1 MIVSNTTPISNLL
14 HVDNISLLAKL
25 FGAIYIPEAVANE
38 VNVVFSSCREWQK
51 CVETEQIII
60 QSISNTIFVKQ
71 MVPLLHQ
78 GEAEAICLSLE
89 KKAKLCLID
98 DKDGR
103 TIAQLNNL
111 PVTGT
116 LGILLKAKET
126 GLISSVK
133 TFIDKL
139 RSDHRFWIREDMYQ
153 KVLHI
158 AKETASNR

>member
-14 HVDNISLLAKL
+14 YLDNISLLAEL
-25 FGAIYIPEAVANE
+25 FGTVYIPEAVVNE
-38 VNVVFSSCREWQK
+38 LNVVFLSSGEWQK
-51 CVETEQIII
+51 CIEGEQIII

-71 MVPLLHQ
+71 MVPFLHQ

-89 KKAKLCLID
+89 KKARLCLID
-98 DKDGR
+98 DKDAR
-103 TIAQLNNL
+103 TVAQLNNL
-111 PVTGT
+111 LVTGT

-133 TFIDKL
+133 KLIDKL
-139 RSDHRFWIREDMYQ
+139 RADHHFWIREDMYQ

-158 AKETASNR
+158 AKEP

>member
-14 HVDNISLLAKL
+14 HIDKISLLAEL
-25 FGAIYIPEAVANE
+25 FGAVYIPEAVANE
-38 VNVVFSSCREWQK
+38 VNVIFSSSSKWQK
-51 CVETEQIII
+51 CLEEKQVIVQP
-60 QSISNTIFVKQ
+60 ISNTILAKQ

-78 GEAEAICLSLE
+78 GEAEAICLGLE

-103 TIAQLNNL
+103 IIAQSNNL
-111 PVTGT
+111 PITGT
-116 LGILLKAKET
+116 LGILLKAKKT

-133 TFIDKL
+133 QLIDRL
-139 RSDHRFWIREDMYQ
+139 RAEHHFWVKEDMYQ

-158 AKETASNR
+158 AKEKA

>member
-14 HVDNISLLAKL
+14 HLDNISLLAEL
-25 FGAIYIPEAVANE
+25 FGTVYIPEAVANE
-38 VNVVFSSCREWQK
+38 LNVVFLSSREWQK
-51 CVETEQIII
+51 CIEGEQIII

-71 MVPLLHQ
+71 MVPFLHQ

-89 KKAKLCLID
+89 KKARLCLID
-98 DKDGR
+98 DKDAR
-103 TIAQLNNL
+103 TVAQLNNL
-111 PVTGT
+111 LVTGT

-133 TFIDKL
+133 KLIDKL
-139 RSDHRFWIREDMYQ
+139 RAEHHFWIREDMYQ

-158 AKETASNR
+158 AKEP

>member
-1 MIVSNTTPISNLL
+1 MIISNTTPISNLL

-25 FGAIYIPEAVANE
+25 FGTVYIPDAVANE
-38 VNVVFSSCREWQK
+38 VNVVFSSCAEWQK
-51 CVETEQIII
+51 CVEREQIII

-71 MVPLLHQ
+71 MVPFLHK

-98 DKDGR
+98 DKDAR

-116 LGILLKAKET
+116 LGILLKAKKT

-133 TFIDKL
+133 ELIDRL
-139 RSDHRFWIREDMYQ
+139 RAEHHFWIREDMYQ
-153 KVLHI
+153 KVLYI
-158 AKETASNR
+158 AKEKK

>member
-1 MIVSNTTPISNLL
+1 MIISNTTPISNLL

-25 FGAIYIPEAVANE
+25 FGTVYIPDAVANE
-38 VNVVFSSCREWQK
+38 VNVVFSSCAEWQK
-51 CVETEQIII
+51 CVEREQIII

-71 MVPLLHQ
+71 MVPFLHK

-98 DKDGR
+98 DKDAR

-116 LGILLKAKET
+116 LGILLKAKKT

-133 TFIDKL
+133 ELIDRL
-139 RSDHRFWIREDMYQ
+139 RAEHHFWIREDMYQ

-158 AKETASNR
+158 AKEKK

>member
-1 MIVSNTTPISNLL
+1 MIISNTTPISNLL

-25 FGAIYIPEAVANE
+25 FGTVYIPDAVANE
-38 VNVVFSSCREWQK
+38 VNVVFSNCAEWQK
-51 CVETEQIII
+51 CVEREQIII

-71 MVPLLHQ
+71 MVPFLHK

-98 DKDGR
+98 DKDAR

-116 LGILLKAKET
+116 LGILMKAKKT

-133 TFIDKL
+133 ELIDRL
-139 RSDHRFWIREDMYQ
+139 RAEHHFWIREDMYQ

-158 AKETASNR
+158 AKEKK